1 MPPPGVWFASNRRR
15 AGASPALLNFFPMS
29 DPSLLFTLAHGVATL
44 TLNRPDVFNS
54 INKPLALALQQR
66 LRECQAD
73 ATVRAVVLTGTGR
86 AFCAGQDLAE
96 ITGPNAPD
104 VSEIVEKHYN
114 PLILLIRELEKP
126 VIAAVNGVA
135 AGAGANIALACDIVV
150 AKESATFIQAFSKIG
165 LVPDSGGTY
174 FLPRLVG
181 MQRAS
186 ALMLTGDKVA
196 AAEAVRM
203 GMIYRAFT
211 DETFDQEVSQLA
223 HKMANLPT
231 KGLAYTKQL
240 LNSTFAHDVAQ
251 QLRAEGDYQLRA
263 GQTADYREGVA
274 AFLGKRQP
282 TFTGQ

>member
-1 MPPPGVWFASNRRR
+1 
-15 AGASPALLNFFPMS
+15 MS
-29 DPSLLFTLAHGVATL
+29 DPSLLFTLADGVATL
-44 TLNRPDVFNS
+44 RLNRPDVFNS
-54 INKPLALALQQR
+54 INKPVALALQQH

-73 ATVRAVVLTGTGR
+73 ASVRAVVLTGTGR

-114 PLILLIRELEKP
+114 PIVLLIRELEKP

-135 AGAGANIALACDIVV
+135 AGAGANLALACDLVV
-150 AKESATFIQAFSKIG
+150 AKESASFIQAFSKIG

-181 MQRAS
+181 LQRAS
-186 ALMLTGDKVA
+186 ALMLTGDKVS

-203 GMIYRAFT
+203 GMIYQAFA
-211 DETFDQEVSQLA
+211 DEAFDQEVAKLA
-223 HKMANLPT
+223 RKMANLPT
-231 KGLAYTKQL
+231 RGLAYTKHL
-240 LNSTFAHDVAQ
+240 LNRSFGNDLAQ

-274 AFLGKRQP
+274 AFLEKRQP

>member
-1 MPPPGVWFASNRRR
+1 
-15 AGASPALLNFFPMS
+15 MS
-29 DPSLLFTLAHGVATL
+29 DPSLLFTLADGVATL
-44 TLNRPDVFNS
+44 RLNRPDVFNS
-54 INKPLALALQQR
+54 INKPVALALQQH
-66 LRECQAD
+66 LCECQAD
-73 ATVRAVVLTGTGR
+73 AAVRAVVLTGTGR

-114 PLILLIRELEKP
+114 PIVLLIRELEKP

-135 AGAGANIALACDIVV
+135 AGAGANLALACDLVV
-150 AKESATFIQAFSKIG
+150 AKESASFIQAFSKIG

-181 MQRAS
+181 LQRAS
-186 ALMLTGDKVA
+186 ALMLTGDKVS

-203 GMIYRAFT
+203 GMIYQAFA
-211 DETFDQEVSQLA
+211 EEIFDQEVAKLA
-223 HKMANLPT
+223 RKMANLPT
-231 KGLAYTKQL
+231 RGLAYTKHL
-240 LNSTFAHDVAQ
+240 LNRSFGNDLAQ

-274 AFLGKRQP
+274 AFLEKRQP